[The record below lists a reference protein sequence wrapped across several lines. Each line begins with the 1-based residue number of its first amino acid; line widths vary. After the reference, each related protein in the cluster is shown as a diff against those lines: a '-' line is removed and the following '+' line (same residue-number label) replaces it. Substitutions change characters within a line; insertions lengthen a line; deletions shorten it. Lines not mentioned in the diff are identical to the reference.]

1 VFTEEET
8 TMYAVIRSGGK
19 QYRVTPGQTI
29 RLESVAGEGGA
40 KGEFGGGLLVE
51 KEREVEMGNTA
62 GAESKNQATGL
73 EQDRSKKIL
82 VFKKKRKK
90 QYRRTQG
97 HRQDYTAVRIDNII
111 V

>member
-1 VFTEEET
+1 
-8 TMYAVIRSGGK
+8 MYAVIRSGGK
-19 QYRVTPGQTI
+19 QYRVAPGQTV
-29 RLESVAGEGGA
+29 RLETLAGEVGA
-40 KGEFGGGLLVE
+40 KVELGDVLLVE
-51 KEREVEMGNTA
+51 NEGNIQLGSPVLA
-62 GAESKNQATGL
+62 NAKIEATVV
-73 EQDRSKKIL
+73 EQDRAKKIL

>member
-1 VFTEEET
+1 
-8 TMYAVIRSGGK
+8 MYAVIRSGGK
-19 QYRVTPGQTI
+19 QYRVAPGQTI
-29 RLESVAGEGGA
+29 RLETVAGEVGA
-40 KGEFGGGLLVE
+40 KVELGDVLLVE
-51 KEREVEMGNTA
+51 NEGNIQLGSPLIA
-62 GAESKNQATGL
+62 NAKVQATVL
-73 EQDRSKKIL
+73 EHDRAKKIL

>member
-1 VFTEEET
+1 
-8 TMYAVIRSGGK
+8 MYAVIQSGGK
-19 QYRVTPGQTI
+19 QYRVAPGQTI
-29 RLESVAGEGGA
+29 RLERVAGDVGA
-40 KGEFGGGLLVE
+40 KVELGDVLLVE
-51 KEREVEMGNTA
+51 NDGNIQVGSPLIANAKVEETV
-62 GAESKNQATGL
+62 L
-73 EQDRSKKIL
+73 EQDREKKIL

>member
-1 VFTEEET
+1 
-8 TMYAVIRSGGK
+8 MYAVIQSGGK
-19 QYRVTPGQTI
+19 QYRVAPGQTI
-29 RLESVAGEGGA
+29 RLERLAGDVGA
-40 KGEFGGGLLVE
+40 KVELGDVLLVE
-51 KEREVEMGNTA
+51 NDGNIQVGSPLIANAKVE
-62 GAESKNQATGL
+62 ATVL
-73 EQDRSKKIL
+73 EQDRAKKIL

>member
-1 VFTEEET
+1 
-8 TMYAVIRSGGK
+8 MYAVIRSGGK
-19 QYRVTPGQTI
+19 QYRVAPGETI
-29 RLESVAGEGGA
+29 RLEKLTGEVGA
-40 KGEFGGGLLVE
+40 KVELGDVLLVE
-51 KEREVEMGNTA
+51 NDGNIQVGNPLIANAKVEATVVEHDRE
-62 GAESKNQATGL
+62 
-73 EQDRSKKIL
+73 KKIL